1 MSADLSK
8 FPLVIFRLS
17 EDFDIEKLK
26 KETTRILKYAKK
38 QKSKMSIVIES
49 GDFDGF
55 GVFDTVQLVKHLLDH
70 RPYIEKYFNRSC
82 ILLEDDK
89 GMFSY
94 LLSMYTP
101 VRPLKT
107 FKLVDKLEALEWVTT
122 IDG

>member
-1 MSADLSK
+1 MSADLSQ

-17 EDFDIEKLK
+17 EDFDVEKMK
-26 KETTRILKYAKK
+26 KETTRIIKHAKK
-38 QKSKMSIVIES
+38 QKSKMSVVVES

-55 GVFDTVQLVKHLLDH
+55 GLIATVQLVKHLLDH
-70 RPYIEKYFNRSC
+70 RPLIEKYFNRSC
-82 ILLEDDK
+82 VLLEDDE

-101 VRPLKT
+101 VRPLKI
-107 FKLVDKLEALEWVTT
+107 FKLVDKSEALEWVTT